1 MTKTKDQPD
10 NRRNFLK
17 KSLAGAAGLSVI
29 PSLSG
34 LNLKAA
40 DLKSSHDKGQAAR
53 EGGDNKIIYRTLGR
67 TGIKVP
73 IVSMGTSE
81 NEYILKAA
89 YNKGIMHFDTANGYG
104 NGVHEMILG
113 RILEG
118 KSRDSYVIGSKIY
131 GLRDNATGMPLAD
144 ITADDF
150 KADFR
155 QKMDQSLK
163 RLKMD
168 YVDIF
173 YQHSVDNPEILK
185 LDVIRDMS
193 KEFKDT
199 GKAKFLGVS
208 THTPEVVYA
217 AVEEGIYDVI
227 LVSYN
232 FRDEE
237 TGTVREAIS
246 YAAGEGCGIVGMKA
260 LAGIYWDRERKN
272 PINAKAAAK
281 WILQD
286 ENVHTTIF
294 SMRSFDQLDMYWSLM
309 DDLTLTPEE
318 RNDLHLGQVAG
329 LTGMY
334 CRSCRQC
341 LPQCPYG
348 VDIPKI
354 MRSYM
359 YAYGY
364 REPSKARE
372 TMHMVDAGR
381 IKCDE
386 CAVCDIECS
395 MGFNIRE
402 KIRDIKRIMDVP
414 GEFLV

>member
-17 KSLAGAAGLSVI
+17 RSLAGAAGLSVI

-34 LNLKAA
+34 MNLKAA
-40 DLKSSHDKGQAAR
+40 DGQSAYEDGQFSGR
-53 EGGDNKIIYRTLGR
+53 EGDNKIIFRTLGR

-81 NEYILKAA
+81 NEYILRAA

-104 NGVHEMILG
+104 NGVHEMMLG

-118 KSRDSYVIGSKIY
+118 KPRDSFVIGSKII
-131 GLRDNATGMPLAD
+131 GLRDNNTGMPLAD
-144 ITADDF
+144 VTADEF

-163 RLKMD
+163 RLKTD

-173 YQHSVDNPEILK
+173 YHHSIDNPEILK
-185 LDVIRDMS
+185 IDMMRNIA

-227 LVSYN
+227 LVAYN

-237 TGTVREAIS
+237 TGTVSDAIS
-246 YAAGEGCGIVGMKA
+246 HAVAAGCGIVGMKA
-260 LAGIYWDRERKN
+260 LAGIYWDRERKQ
-272 PINAKAAAK
+272 PINAEAAAK

-294 SMRSFDQLDMYWSLM
+294 SMRSFDQLEMYWSLM
-309 DDLTLTPEE
+309 GDLTLTPEE
-318 RNDLHLGQVAG
+318 RDDLRLGQVAG

-334 CRSCRQC
+334 CRTCRQC
-341 LPQCPYG
+341 LPQCPHG

-364 REPSKARE
+364 REPSKAKE
-372 TMHMVDAGR
+372 TMQMVDAGR

-386 CAVCDIECS
+386 CAECNVECS

>member
-1 MTKTKDQPD
+1 MTIKKARPD

-17 KSLAGAAGLSVI
+17 KSLTGAAGLTVV
-29 PSLSG
+29 PALSN
-34 LNLKAA
+34 LNLRAA
-40 DLKSSHDKGQAAR
+40 DPQSPHQG
-53 EGGDNKIIYRTLGR
+53 EENKIICRTLGR

-81 NEYILKAA
+81 NEYILRAA
-89 YNKGIMHFDTANGYG
+89 LNKGIMHFDTANGYG
-104 NGVHEMILG
+104 NGLHEVTLG
-113 RILEG
+113 RILQR
-118 KSRDSYVIGSKIY
+118 KPRDSFVIGSKIY
-131 GLRDNATGMPLAD
+131 GLRDNSTGMPLAD
-144 ITADDF
+144 ITAEEF

-155 QKMDQSLK
+155 QKLDQSLK
-163 RLKMD
+163 RLQLD

-173 YQHSVDNPEILK
+173 YQHSVDNPELLK
-185 LDVIRDMS
+185 LDMIRDIS
-193 KEFKDT
+193 KEFKDS
-199 GKAKFLGVS
+199 GKARFLGVS
-208 THTPEVVYA
+208 THTPDVVYA
-217 AVEEGIYDVI
+217 AVDEGIYDVI

-237 TGTVREAIS
+237 TGTVRDAINH
-246 YAAGEGCGIVGMKA
+246 AAKAGCGIVGMKA
-260 LAGIYWDRERKN
+260 LAGIYWDRERKQ
-272 PINAKAAAK
+272 PINPRAAAK

-286 ENVHTTIF
+286 ENVHTIIF
-294 SMRSFDQLDMYWSLM
+294 SMRSFDQLEMYWSLM
-309 DDLTLTPEE
+309 NDLALTPEE
-318 RNDLHLGQVAG
+318 RNDLRLGQVAG

-334 CRSCRQC
+334 CRSCGKC
-341 LPQCPYG
+341 LPQCPHG

-372 TMHMVDAGR
+372 TMQMLDFSR

-386 CAVCDIECS
+386 CAACNIECS

-402 KIRDIKRIMDVP
+402 KIRDISRILDVP

>member
-1 MTKTKDQPD
+1 MTTRKNQPD

-17 KSLAGAAGLSVI
+17 KSLTGAAGLTVVPALGS
-29 PSLSG
+29 
-34 LNLKAA
+34 LNLKAGNRQ
-40 DLKSSHDKGQAAR
+40 SSTQDG
-53 EGGDNKIIYRTLGR
+53 ENKIVFRTLGR

-81 NEYILKAA
+81 NEYILRAA
-89 YNKGIMHFDTANGYG
+89 LNKGIMHFDTANGYG
-104 NGVHEMILG
+104 NGLHEVTLGTIL
-113 RILEG
+113 LG
-118 KSRDSYVIGSKIY
+118 KPRDSFVIGSKIY
-131 GLRDNATGMPLAD
+131 GLRDNLTGMPLAD
-144 ITADDF
+144 ITAEEF

-155 QKMDQSLK
+155 QKMDLTLK
-163 RLKMD
+163 RLQLE

-173 YQHSVDNPEILK
+173 YMHSVDNPEILK
-185 LDVIRDMS
+185 LDMIRDIM
-193 KEFKDT
+193 KEFKDE
-199 GKAKFLGVS
+199 GKARFLGVS
-208 THTPEVVYA
+208 THTPDVLYTS
-217 AVEEGIYDVI
+217 VEQGIYDVI

-237 TGTVREAIS
+237 TGTVRDAIS
-246 YAAGEGCGIVGMKA
+246 NAAKAGCGIVGMKA
-260 LAGIYWDRERKN
+260 LAGIYWDRERKQLIN
-272 PINAKAAAK
+272 PKAAAK

-294 SMRSFDQLDMYWSLM
+294 SMRSFDQLEMYWSLM
-309 DDLTLTPEE
+309 NDLTLTPEE
-318 RNDLHLGQVAG
+318 RNELRLGQVAG

-334 CRSCRQC
+334 CRSCRKC
-341 LPQCPYG
+341 LPQCPHG
-348 VDIPKI
+348 VDIPKL

-372 TMHMVDAGR
+372 TMQMLDIGR

-386 CAVCDIECS
+386 CAVCNIDCS

-402 KIRDIKRIMDVP
+402 KIMDISRILDVP

>member
-1 MTKTKDQPD
+1 MTTRKNKPD

-17 KSLAGAAGLSVI
+17 KSLTGAAGLTVV
-29 PSLSG
+29 PALG
-34 LNLKAA
+34 NLNLKAA
-40 DLKSSHDKGQAAR
+40 DRQSSFQ
-53 EGGDNKIIYRTLGR
+53 EEENKIICRTLGR

-81 NEYILKAA
+81 NEYILRAA
-89 YNKGIMHFDTANGYG
+89 LNKGIMHFDTANGYG
-104 NGVHEMILG
+104 NGLHEVSLG
-113 RILEG
+113 RILQG
-118 KSRDSYVIGSKIY
+118 KPRDSFVIGSKIY
-131 GLRDNATGMPLAD
+131 GLRDNSTGMPLAN
-144 ITADDF
+144 ITAEEF

-155 QKMDQSLK
+155 QKLDQSLK
-163 RLKMD
+163 RLQLD

-173 YQHSVDNPEILK
+173 YQHSVDNPELLK
-185 LDVIRDMS
+185 LDMIRDIS

-199 GKAKFLGVS
+199 GKAMYLGIS
-208 THTPEVVYA
+208 THTPDVVYA
-217 AVEEGIYDVI
+217 AVDEGIYDII

-237 TGTVREAIS
+237 TGTVRDAINH
-246 YAAGEGCGIVGMKA
+246 AAKAGCGIVGMKA
-260 LAGIYWDRERKN
+260 LAGIYWDRERKQHIN
-272 PINAKAAAK
+272 PRAAAK

-294 SMRSFDQLDMYWSLM
+294 SMRSFDQLEMYWSLM
-309 DDLTLTPEE
+309 NDLALTPEE
-318 RNDLHLGQVAG
+318 RNDLRLGQVAG

-334 CRSCRQC
+334 CRSCGKC
-341 LPQCPYG
+341 LPQCPHG

-364 REPSKARE
+364 REPLKARE
-372 TMHMVDAGR
+372 TMQMLDISR

-386 CAVCDIECS
+386 CEACFIECS

-402 KIRDIKRIMDVP
+402 KIRDISRILDVP